1 MLSQWGR
8 GTRRP
13 WGPRKRRR
21 QESILSE
28 LRARPSTRLG
38 EFANQFG
45 VSKETIRRDIAELSE
60 RGLVARTYGGALP
73 AHLDFEPARERARAR
88 LNPEGR
94 RRMAEIAAG
103 LVADCRVVMI
113 DAGSTMTHVCEGLA
127 ANVPRDGGI
136 ALTVLTNGVR
146 NMLALAQNP
155 AIRVICCPGTYA
167 EAESGIF
174 GALTVEFIA
183 GFNAEAFLM
192 SASGI
197 GPERVTDANSDAA
210 AVKRAML
217 RRSGRAILVA
227 DAQKHNHVQFETV
240 CALGELGDLVT
251 DTPPPQD
258 LAAALR
264 LNNVRL
270 HLSP

>member
-1 MLSQWGR
+1 M
-8 GTRRP
+8 GT
-13 WGPRKRRR
+13 KKSRR

-73 AHLDFEPARERARAR
+73 AHLDFEPALSEREH

-270 HLSP
+270 HVSP